1 MSILYKSDPE
11 RGRRW
16 QALFA
21 ERAPDLDL
29 RIWPDVG
36 DADAVRYLVAWR
48 LSDGLIA
55 GLPNLQVLFSVGAG
69 VDQLDL
75 SQLPDSVSLVRMI
88 EPGLTDGMVEYVVF
102 ATLALHRHMLDYRQD
117 QQAARWKPIRLV
129 PAQERRVG
137 VMGLGHL
144 GQAALQRLKPFG
156 FPLHGWSR
164 SAHEIEGVACFAGQA
179 QLGDFLACC
188 DILICLLPLT
198 DETRGILNSETFA
211 ALPPGAGLVNAGRG
225 GHLREAN
232 LLAALDQGRLSGA
245 VLDVLQQEPPAP
257 DHPFWAH
264 PRILLTPHIAGE
276 THPDSAA
283 GVLLDNI
290 RRHQA
295 GAPMVGLVERGRG
308 Y

>member
-1 MSILYKSDPE
+1 MSILYKSELE

-16 QALFA
+16 RALFA

-29 RIWPDVG
+29 RLWPDVG
-36 DADAVRYLVAWR
+36 DPNAVRYLVAWQ
-48 LSDGLIA
+48 LSEGLISS
-55 GLPNLQVLFSVGAG
+55 LPNLQVLFSVGAG

-75 SQLPDSVSLVRMI
+75 AQLPKSISLVRMI
-88 EPGLTDGMVEYVVF
+88 EPGLTDGMVEYVTF
-102 ATLALHRHMLDYRQD
+102 AALALHRHMLDYRQD
-117 QQAARWKPIRLV
+117 QQAARWRPIRLV

-137 VMGLGHL
+137 VMGLGQL
-144 GQAALQRLKPFG
+144 GQAVLQRLKPFG
-156 FPLHGWSR
+156 FPLFGWSR
-164 SAHEIEGVACFAGQA
+164 SAHAIEGVTCFAGEA
-179 QLGDFLACC
+179 QRGDFLAGC

-198 DETRGILNSETFA
+198 DETRDILNRETFA
-211 ALPPGAGLVNAGRG
+211 ALPPGAALVNAGRG
-225 GHLREAN
+225 GHLCEAD
-232 LLAALDQGRLSGA
+232 LLAALDERQLSGA

-257 DHPFWAH
+257 DHPFWTH

-276 THPDSAA
+276 TNLDSAA

-295 GAPMVGLVERGRG
+295 GEPMVGLVDRGRG